1 MTANELSTV
10 CWFWASVYNCGA
22 GLDHIGHSRRGGRS
36 MTVCP
41 TCGSVKRATR
51 RLFALSGDEYCPNLM
66 WDTCRDK
73 WHEEESVSLV
83 WDYESEQRQKRLSR
97 SQPIDWKGIYSRTI
111 ERSRAIG
118 ATFRL
123 IHWWRVFGI
132 GGATLLSIAFW
143 RFVWVLWLR
152 GLIF

>member
-1 MTANELSTV
+1 MSIAWQEHDMETE
-10 CWFWASVYNCGA
+10 
-22 GLDHIGHSRRGGRS
+22 RRQAKL
-36 MTVCP
+36 
-41 TCGSVKRATR
+41 KR
-51 RLFALSGDEYCPNLM
+51 
-66 WDTCRDK
+66 W
-73 WHEEESVSLV
+73 
-83 WDYESEQRQKRLSR
+83 
-97 SQPIDWKGIYSRTI
+97 QPIDWKGIYSRTI
-111 ERSRAIG
+111 ERGRAIG